1 MTQSS
6 SGTRDPRHKA
16 GDDESKLIRVGRV
29 AGAFGVKGEVR
40 ITAFTEDAR
49 TLLNHPD
56 LLREDGTPGLT
67 VLSGRTQK
75 DAIIA
80 RVAQIETPEAA
91 DAARGLYLYIPRNAL
106 PDLDEDEFYL
116 TDLIGLSA
124 VSPAG
129 EALGRIKTVRDF
141 GAGDLLEIQPPAGA
155 TWWVAFTREA
165 VPEVRIAAREVVI
178 DRPAETS
185 ERDA

>member
-1 MTQSS
+1 MANQN
-6 SGTRDPRHKA
+6 
-16 GDDESKLIRVGRV
+16 LIRVGRV

-40 ITAFTEDAR
+40 ITAFTEDAA
-49 TLLNHPD
+49 TLLKHPN

-67 VLSGRTQK
+67 VLSGRKQK
-75 DAIIA
+75 DSVIVRAAEID
-80 RVAQIETPEAA
+80 TPEAA
-91 DAARGLYLYIPRNAL
+91 DAARGLYVHIPREAL
-106 PDLDEDEFYL
+106 PTLDEDEFYL
-116 TDLIGLSA
+116 TDLIGLRA
-124 VSPAG
+124 VSPSG

-165 VPEVRIAAREVVI
+165 VPEIRIAAGEVVI

-185 ERDA
+185 EREP

>member
-1 MTQSS
+1 MTS
-6 SGTRDPRHKA
+6 DPK
-16 GDDESKLIRVGRV
+16 SLIRVGRV

-40 ITAFTEDAR
+40 ITAFTEDAK
-49 TLLNHPD
+49 TLLAHKT
-56 LLREDGTPGLT
+56 LLREDGTAGLT
-67 VLSGRTQK
+67 IQSGRVQK
-75 DAIIA
+75 DAVIA
-80 RVAQIETPEAA
+80 RVAEIETPEAA
-91 DAARGLYLYIPRNAL
+91 DAMRGLYLYISRDAL
-106 PDLDEDEFYL
+106 PEPAEDEFYL

-124 VSPAG
+124 VSPTG

-165 VPEVRIAAREVVI
+165 VPTVDIAKGEVVI